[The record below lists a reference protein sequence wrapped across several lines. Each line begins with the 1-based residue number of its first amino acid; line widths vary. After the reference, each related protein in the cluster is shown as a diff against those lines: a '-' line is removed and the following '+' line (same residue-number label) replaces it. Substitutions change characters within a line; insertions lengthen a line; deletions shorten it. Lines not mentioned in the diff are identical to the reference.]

1 MKRALRLAIVSALTI
16 AIIASLAYAFWWLE
30 YGRYKAVVRAEDGTL
45 VKVSGVLG
53 SNSTKASVRTEDGVI
68 VAEGYGPQLTLILK
82 PPAKT
87 RIVLKVKVEVENWT
101 GVPIGIDFGFSD
113 PSGWK
118 EVWCPMTFNAEPG
131 KWYTVTLTPKNI
143 TVSPDP
149 LGGYVHVA
157 TRWFSADEVG
167 WLDVSAVE
175 QGGRDLLIRLYV
187 EVVSAD

>member
-1 MKRALRLAIVSALTI
+1 MKRSFKLIAATII
-16 AIIASLAYAFWWLE
+16 AIAVIASLAYTLWWLE

-45 VKVSGVLG
+45 VRVSGALG
-53 SNSTKASVRTEDGVI
+53 SNSTKTSVKTEDGI
-68 VAEGYGPQLTLILK
+68 VVVEGYSPDLTLILK

-101 GVPIGIDFGFSD
+101 GVPIGLSFDFSD

-157 TRWFSADEVG
+157 TRWFSEGEVG

-175 QGGRDLLIRLYV
+175 QGGRDLFIRLYV
-187 EVVSAD
+187 EIVSAD